1 MLNEVLFYILSAL
14 ILVSALVLI
23 SARRPIDAALS
34 FIVTLVSIAALFAL
48 QGSSFLF
55 ATQIIIYAGAIL
67 ALILFII
74 MFLNIQDKNLPDEP
88 HKKRDITFSTLA
100 VLPFTVVLI
109 SLINKSPLVDQA
121 LPYDLFGGIKDIGSV
136 IFNDYLLVF
145 ELISIL
151 LLVSLIGAVSLAK
164 EDKDVK

>member
-1 MLNEVLFYILSAL
+1 MLNNILFYILSAL

-23 SARRPIDAALS
+23 SAKRPIDAALS

-55 ATQIIIYAGAIL
+55 ASQIIIYAGAIL

-74 MFLNIQDKNLPDEP
+74 MFLNIQDKNLPVEK
-88 HKKRDITFSTLA
+88 HKGRDILLSAVA

-109 SLINKSPLVDQA
+109 NLIHKSPLVDVT
-121 LPYDLFGGIKDIGSV
+121 LPNDLFGGIKDIGHV
-136 IFNDYLLVF
+136 IFNEYLIVF
-145 ELISIL
+145 ELMSIL
-151 LLVSLIGAVSLAK
+151 LLVSLIGAITLTK
-164 EDKDVK
+164 EKRDVK